1 LETKDRDKTKVKK
14 KGHKN
19 QTEKG
24 KTLIIQNI
32 ISTFSKKINI
42 ISMKHLCDED
52 MNH

>member
-1 LETKDRDKTKVKK
+1 LETKDKDKTKVKK

-32 ISTFSKKINI
+32 ISTFSKKNKYYKYETF
-42 ISMKHLCDED
+42 M
-52 MNH
+52 